1 MNDFEEIYFDSATE
15 ASQILNRVKLYKSK
29 LKSQEEHLSSLIRK
43 EARLQ
48 NEILL
53 LRRTMKRQQ
62 QQFKQELQLKNESV
76 SESYLGLDE
85 FMQENLASEASAEL
99 NLEIRDILKLQARLQ
114 ADLEDLKKLIKSFS

>member
-29 LKSQEEHLSSLIRK
+29 LKSQEEHLSCLIRK

-62 QQFKQELQLKNESV
+62 QQFKQELQLKNEGV